1 MDLIV
6 GRVLHG
12 TTAEGPF
19 LRSAIWV
26 QGCSIRCA
34 GCINPHLFDSGGATV
49 DTDVLV
55 SAIGDAG
62 VEGVTFL
69 GGEPFDQATPCAELA
84 EALRTRGMGVI
95 TFSGRTHADL
105 RTGPPG
111 WQRLLATTDL
121 LVDGPYVRDRPE
133 PARSLVGS
141 TNQSFVHL
149 SPRYEAFDPVQHRN
163 RVDIRIAPSGETRL
177 AGFLTRRDLS
187 ALEIASPR
195 IEE

>member
-1 MDLIV
+1 
-6 GRVLHG
+6 
-12 TTAEGPF
+12 
-19 LRSAIWV
+19 
-26 QGCSIRCA
+26 
-34 GCINPHLFDSGGATV
+34 
-49 DTDVLV
+49 
-55 SAIGDAG
+55 
-62 VEGVTFL
+62 
-69 GGEPFDQATPCAELA
+69 
-84 EALRTRGMGVI
+84 
-95 TFSGRTHADL
+95 
-105 RTGPPG
+105 
-111 WQRLLATTDL
+111 L

-149 SPRYEAFDPVQHRN
+149 TPRYEAFDPVQHRN